1 MKQIVPRRA
10 VAGFSLLEMLVAM
23 VILGLALGAMYQAAG
38 GATRNLRTDERYA
51 YAVELARSVRA
62 NYSQVPRQGLIETG
76 ETAGGFR
83 WSVEARP
90 LQRPRGSRLAEGRL
104 QSLRVSV
111 SWPDG
116 VRERSVQLA
125 SIAYG
130 VDQ

>member
-1 MKQIVPRRA
+1 MIAVRSQRRA
-10 VAGFSLLEMLVAM
+10 VGFSLLEMLVAM

-62 NYSQVPRQGLIETG
+62 NYTQVPRQGMADSG

-83 WSVEARP
+83 WSVEAQP
-90 LQRPRGSRLAEGRL
+90 LPRARGSRLDEGAL
-104 QSLRVSV
+104 QTLLVRVS
-111 SWPDG
+111 WADG
-116 VRERSVQLA
+116 SRERTVQLD

-130 VDQ
+130 VDR